1 MAVKDKQ
8 NIMKVCCKKFQDLV
22 FGNME
27 RFFDTLGYQV
37 AKYPFIAI
45 LISVLVAGSFMMGII
60 KHREETDKNELWI
73 PSNSAEYKNNKWL
86 ENMFPSKTRIQQ
98 YMLVSKN
105 KNNVLTKSNLLMMLD
120 ISQNITNVR

>member
-1 MAVKDKQ
+1 M
-8 NIMKVCCKKFQDLV
+8 
-22 FGNME
+22 
-27 RFFDTLGYQV
+27 
-37 AKYPFIAI
+37 
-45 LISVLVAGSFMMGII
+45 VAGSFMIGII

-105 KNNVLTKSNLLMMLD
+105 ENNMLTKSNLLMMLE
-120 ISQNITNVR
+120 ISQNITYVR